1 MKCNRLKLSAILLFG
16 LGLTSLQAQTSV
28 NSTGGIAS
36 GSGGSV
42 SYSVGQVAY
51 TSSNG
56 TNGSVAQGVQQPYEI
71 LVVTAIE
78 EAKGI
83 NLSVSAHPNPTSDY
97 LTLVV
102 KDFELLNLRYQLFD
116 INGKLLQSEKITDKQ
131 TYIDM
136 GNLLPAT
143 FFLKV
148 IQNNKEVKT
157 FKIIKH

>member
-28 NSTGGIAS
+28 NSTGGIVS

-51 TSSNG
+51 TSSSG
-56 TNGSVAQGVQQPYEI
+56 TNGSVTQGAQQPYDISVITE
-71 LVVTAIE
+71 IE

-83 NLSVSAHPNPTSDY
+83 NLTISVHPNPTTDN

-102 KDFELLNLRYQLFD
+102 KDFELLNISFQLFD

-136 GNLLPAT
+136 GNLLPAIY
-143 FFLKV
+143 FVKV